1 MKPKIIKALLNVQSS
16 IVSLGHDSENKFASY
31 KYVSI
36 DAYYRAIRPL
46 LTASGLVI
54 VPTETDASISPDG
67 KTYKATFDFHIMHD
81 SGEVWENAVT
91 RTVYVQYT
99 GAQSCGSAL
108 SYAEKFVMRTLFKI
122 PTGEYEEPEA
132 HEIEHISTHHDAD
145 ATKPSKRGQD
155 AKIDFDYSGA
165 PYRVFNEDMSVKQ
178 SFTDIR
184 PWGALIKTAVKAKP
198 SIYDVNEFEISRI
211 RKDVSDDESLTDKSR
226 AALLASLDSIQK
238 ISGDAA

>member
-81 SGEVWENAVT
+81 SGEVWESAVT

-122 PTGEYEEPEA
+122 PTGEYEEPES
-132 HEIEHISTHHDAD
+132 HEIEHIATSHDAD
-145 ATKPSKRGQD
+145 STKPSKQGQD
-155 AKIDFDYSGA
+155 STIDFDYSGA

-184 PWGALIKTAVKAKP
+184 PWGALIKTAVKARP
-198 SIYDVNEFEISRI
+198 SIYDVNENEISRVQ
-211 RKDVSDDESLTDKSR
+211 KDVSDDASLTDKSR